1 MTSPLQR
8 QEAVRTGHASHDY
21 LAQNNDSEIDLAAEE
36 INNC

>member
-8 QEAVRTGHASHDY
+8 EEAVQTDHASHDY
-21 LAQNNDSEIDLAAEE
+21 LAQNIDSEIGLAAEE